1 MNGIHFI
8 LYITIHLRL
17 CISYSISF
25 IVVYAFSWSW
35 YIMHL
40 IICSASVLSIEFK
53 FHVKHNLYM
62 RVIDIWKFSF
72 QWYYISFDA
81 SKWSIKTRP
90 QLPYIS
96 FVSLSIW
103 LSLYPFDVIMSG
115 RILLILTKCHRYQ
128 IPFMCAIWCLWHYR
142 AQKSYHLWSSCYCW
156 LDPVIDLTWITIN

>member
-1 MNGIHFI
+1 
-8 LYITIHLRL
+8 
-17 CISYSISF
+17 
-25 IVVYAFSWSW
+25 
-35 YIMHL
+35 MHL

-62 RVIDIWKFSF
+62 HVIDIWKFSF

-156 LDPVIDLTWITIN
+156 LDPVIDLTWITINELPPRPYIAQSVDNNKSQKKTAWQWLLSYSMLYR